1 LTDNRQLSTA
11 HLLELQTLFFLL
23 LKRLIKNQLVRVGKE
38 LNEKRPVELYLLA
51 FFIKFSLRT
60 PK

>member
-23 LKRLIKNQLVRVGKE
+23 LKGITKIQLVRAAKE
-38 LNEKRPVELYLLA
+38 LNEKRPAELNLLA
-51 FFIKFSLRT
+51 FFIKFSFSTL
-60 PK
+60 K